1 MLSSVELERFRGDTS
16 AEVVD
21 VLSSLLLAHD
31 HPVDVNHNADIL
43 TKRKPF
49 TANQQ
54 NEKKKKLKLFSKD
67 QPTLD
72 SFLQKKSQED
82 TTTAAK
88 TESAH
93 DQGLKNNGV
102 SVDDHSSKDSDV
114 SSVDEPKSKEMH
126 FSPQKNKLPETI
138 DANEYHQKDQPCQQ
152 QLCQA
157 ICSQSDAPYQPC
169 DGAVLDRSVRIY
181 KNGERVSC

>member
-1 MLSSVELERFRGDTS
+1 MTQ
-16 AEVVD
+16 
-21 VLSSLLLAHD
+21 
-31 HPVDVNHNADIL
+31 
-43 TKRKPF
+43 RKPF

-54 NEKKKKLKLFSKD
+54 NEKKKKLKLSSKG

-114 SSVDEPKSKEMH
+114 SSVYEPTKSKEMH

-138 DANEYHQKDQPCQQ
+138 DANEYHQKDQPCHSNCVKQFVASLMRHINHVMVRFWID
-152 QLCQA
+152 QLE
-157 ICSQSDAPYQPC
+157 ST
-169 DGAVLDRSVRIY
+169 
-181 KNGERVSC
+181 KTERESFLLVGSLTFLG